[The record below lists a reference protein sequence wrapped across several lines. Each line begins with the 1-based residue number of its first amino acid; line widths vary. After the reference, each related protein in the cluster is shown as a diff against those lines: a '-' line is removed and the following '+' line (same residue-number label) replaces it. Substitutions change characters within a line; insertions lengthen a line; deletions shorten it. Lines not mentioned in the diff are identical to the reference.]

1 MQCLKLTPPPSLFT
15 PASVCLCAVFHAC
28 QGLEAILRVRCS
40 SGLDVES
47 YTGSF
52 YKPVNSPTDL
62 YLPAIDCDKALVAKL
77 DIMEKL
83 PVNSEV
89 CRGVCHD
96 GWRWS
101 QSAACFGGGEQQLL
115 YTSLHHSQPTAKKPN
130 MWDFPVAGAAG
141 FGSPCA
147 CFDVS
152 LLLSQH
158 IDRWRCVR
166 LWA

>member
-1 MQCLKLTPPPSLFT
+1 M
-15 PASVCLCAVFHAC
+15 C

-47 YTGSF
+47 YVGSF

-89 CRGVCHD
+89 GRGLSNMA
-96 GWRWS
+96 GG
-101 QSAACFGGGEQQLL
+101 AASQLL
-115 YTSLHHSQPTAKKPN
+115 ALREH
-130 MWDFPVAGAAG
+130 
-141 FGSPCA
+141 
-147 CFDVS
+147 
-152 LLLSQH
+152 
-158 IDRWRCVR
+158 
-166 LWA
+166 